1 MSKMAGYFS
10 NFLTNRALFSD
21 QFSLAANNLVEM
33 AKVLQTAVNFENAT
47 GFEQLF
53 NQIDKKESIG
63 DDITHKIY
71 LYLNK
76 IVFTPLDR
84 PDIHALA
91 SGIDDVADAI
101 REAAGRMFLY
111 HIDEFS
117 APIKQLTAIILSACI
132 EIKNAIALLFSKRTG
147 ELAVICCQLKNY
159 GHEADAIYY
168 KALANLFS
176 DEKNA
181 IKLLKYREILS
192 SLETSVNKC
201 KSVTDVFNT
210 ILIGR

>member
-1 MSKMAGYFS
+1 
-10 NFLTNRALFSD
+10 
-21 QFSLAANNLVEM
+21 
-33 AKVLQTAVNFENAT
+33 
-47 GFEQLF
+47 
-53 NQIDKKESIG
+53 
-63 DDITHKIY
+63 
-71 LYLNK
+71 
-76 IVFTPLDR
+76 
-84 PDIHALA
+84 
-91 SGIDDVADAI
+91 
-101 REAAGRMFLY
+101 
-111 HIDEFS
+111 
-117 APIKQLTAIILSACI
+117 
-132 EIKNAIALLFSKRTG
+132 LFSKRTG